1 MAKIADWRS
10 EIIKMQKLDYY
21 SGNDKM
27 YVATDCIVFGFS
39 ADELK
44 LLIFPRKAEPDKGA
58 WSLIGSFVTLAE
70 DVDSAAQRILEEIT
84 GLEYVF
90 FEQLKTYGAADR
102 DPGYRCISVAQYALI
117 RIGEYD
123 RELVEEHGAYW
134 YRLEDLPPLCLDHD
148 QMVRDALAELRRKAR
163 YQPIG
168 FELLPEKFTL
178 PQLISLYEAI
188 YQKKLD
194 PRNFRKKILSLNVL
208 TKLDEKDKS
217 GSKKGAFLYE
227 FNRENYKRLLE
238 SGYNF
243 EL

>member
-1 MAKIADWRS
+1 MR
-10 EIIKMQKLDYY
+10 ELDCY
-21 SGNDKM
+21 SGNDMM

-39 ADELK
+39 SDELK
-44 LLIFPRKAEPDKGA
+44 LLIFPRRVEPNKGA
-58 WSLIGSFVTLAE
+58 WSLIGSFVTLDE
-70 DVDSAAQRILEEIT
+70 DVDSAAQRVLEQIT
-84 GLEYVF
+84 GLGHVF

-102 DPGYRCISVAQYALI
+102 DSGYRCISVAQYALI

-123 RELVEEHGAYW
+123 RELVEKHGAYW
-134 YRLEDLPPLCLDHD
+134 YKLDEVPPLCLDHD
-148 QMVRDALAELRRKAR
+148 QMVQDALTELRRKAR

-168 FELLPEKFTL
+168 FELIPEKFTL

-208 TKLDEKDKS
+208 TKLEEKDKS
-217 GSKKGAFLYE
+217 GSKKGAYLYK
-227 FNRENYKRLLE
+227 FNDENYKCLLE

>member
-1 MAKIADWRS
+1 
-10 EIIKMQKLDYY
+10 MQELDCY
-21 SGNDKM
+21 SGNDMM

-39 ADELK
+39 SDELK
-44 LLIFPRKAEPDKGA
+44 LLIFPRRVEPNKGA
-58 WSLIGSFVTLAE
+58 WSLIGSFVTLDE
-70 DVDSAAQRILEEIT
+70 DVDSAAQRVLEQIT
-84 GLEYVF
+84 GLEHVF
-90 FEQLKTYGAADR
+90 FEQLKTYGAANR
-102 DPGYRCISVAQYALI
+102 DSGYRCISVAQYALI

-123 RELVEEHGAYW
+123 RELVEKHGAYW
-134 YRLEDLPPLCLDHD
+134 YKLDEVPSLCLDHD
-148 QMVRDALAELRRKAR
+148 QMVQDALTELRRKAR

-208 TKLDEKDKS
+208 TKLEEKDKS
-217 GSKKGAFLYE
+217 NSKKGAYFYK
-227 FNRENYKRLLE
+227 FNDENYKRLLE
-238 SGYNF
+238 SGYHF

>member
-1 MAKIADWRS
+1 
-10 EIIKMQKLDYY
+10 MQELDCY
-21 SGNDKM
+21 SGNDMM

-39 ADELK
+39 SDELK
-44 LLIFPRKAEPDKGA
+44 LLIFPRRVEPNKGA
-58 WSLIGSFVTLAE
+58 WSLIGSFVTLDE
-70 DVDSAAQRILEEIT
+70 DVDSAAQRVLEQIT
-84 GLEYVF
+84 GLEHVF

-102 DPGYRCISVAQYALI
+102 DSGYRCISVAQYALI

-123 RELVEEHGAYW
+123 RELVEKHGAYW
-134 YRLEDLPPLCLDHD
+134 YKLDEVPPLCLDHD
-148 QMVRDALAELRRKAR
+148 QMVRDALTELRRKAR

-208 TKLDEKDKS
+208 TKLEEKDKS
-217 GSKKGAFLYE
+217 NSKKGAYFYK
-227 FNRENYKRLLE
+227 FNSENYKRLLE
-238 SGYNF
+238 SGYHF